1 MARDNEK
8 KCGRKGP
15 SRVQHRILAF
25 EELIAPLSYK
35 KVMLVIECLSIDGCE
50 NPEIMSELTEV
61 MNLGFGADYDE
72 WDDFLDYGF
81 VVIEGAP
88 TSENIAEASLLVDY
102 LRHEKFQPL
111 IQADLFV
118 DGVQLSSSWNG
129 NPAAETVGQVSTQP
143 VKPIKSVLIRFPL
156 ERVAR
161 RNETDNKE

>member
-1 MARDNEK
+1 M
-8 KCGRKGP
+8 
-15 SRVQHRILAF
+15 QHRILAF

-35 KVMLVIECLSIDGCE
+35 KVMLVVECLSIDGCE
-50 NPEIMSELTEV
+50 NPEIMNELTEV

-72 WDDFLDYGF
+72 WDDFLDFGF

-88 TSENIAEASLLVDY
+88 TAENIAEASLLVDY

-129 NPAAETVGQVSTQP
+129 NPAAEMVGQASAQP
-143 VKPIKSVLIRFPL
+143 VKPVKSVLIRFPL